1 MKRHTFYPKTMPT
14 VTRPYIKVL
23 RALRWLLLSIALV
36 CMAALA
42 SLVILKLATI
52 DAQLDGAFMQGMSA
66 AAQLCRG
73 GT

>member
-1 MKRHTFYPKTMPT
+1 MKRHTFYPTAMPT